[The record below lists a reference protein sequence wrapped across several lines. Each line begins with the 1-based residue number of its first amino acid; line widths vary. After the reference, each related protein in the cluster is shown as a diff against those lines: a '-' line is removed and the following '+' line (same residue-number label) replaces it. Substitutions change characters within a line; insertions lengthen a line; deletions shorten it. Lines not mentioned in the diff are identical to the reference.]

1 MPFVKNEQPED
12 LVLEEY
18 TSGNIT
24 VTIRHYAFGQQRIQV
39 SADFG
44 YKYPDIIGPEC

>member
-1 MPFVKNEQPED
+1 MPFVENKVPED
-12 LVLEEY
+12 LVVEEF

-24 VTIRHYAFGQQRIQV
+24 VTIRLYAFGQQRIQV

-44 YKYPDIIGPEC
+44 YKYPDVIGPEC